1 MSTPRRRVCAVG
13 LAACLGFLLLGC
25 AADDDDGPCPG
36 FGDDC
41 SIEQD
46 SCQRQ
51 IFAATACL
59 RGQRNAQ
66 LPPIR
71 TITRDEYEQE
81 LRAQSTPE
89 EDFGVR
95 VWGQALGLFGLV
107 PQGPSLQESDVAQR
121 VATVAAFYRRDTRDV
136 TIIADSAMAQR
147 SARLILSHEFV
158 HALQD
163 QRERLQPLYD
173 AHAKTSDANAA
184 LKCLT
189 EGEAVALSNLT
200 LLHAEGTGLN
210 EVDWDGYFSRWLEH
224 ELEDVGATDA
234 PLLATRSL
242 VYPVGGAGVL
252 RAYQQEGLPG
262 IGRFYAAPAHTFRYW
277 ADGQEG
283 SPEAESLDCLVP
295 DAPDTFA
302 LKYLDRHGLPGLL
315 SLYVGLGEG
324 VDYEAARQW
333 RSDSFA
339 VYSDPNEISDQVVA
353 AWRLRFA
360 SEADAA
366 QLADAITRSG
376 RPIDVRSEGVEM
388 LLTAATDP
396 ALLVGWS
403 ARDLCSSAEKSRHA
417 ATLIAPPGPRFISQH
432 DPHAD

>member
-1 MSTPRRRVCAVG
+1 MLG
-13 LAACLGFLLLGC
+13 AC
-25 AADDDDGPCPG
+25 ADDDGGACPG
-36 FGDDC
+36 FDADC
-41 SIEQD
+41 RIEEA

-51 IFAATACL
+51 IFATTACL
-59 RGQRNAQ
+59 RGQRNAR

-71 TITRDEYEQE
+71 TITREEYEQE
-81 LRAQSTPE
+81 LRAQAAPE

-95 VWGQALGLFGLV
+95 VWGKALGLFGLV
-107 PQGPSLQESDVAQR
+107 PQEQSVQESDVAQR

-136 TIIADSAMAQR
+136 TIIAGSAMSQR
-147 SARLILSHEFV
+147 SASLTLSHELV

-173 AHAKTSDANAA
+173 EHAKTSDANAA

-189 EGEAVALSNLT
+189 EGEAVFLSNLT
-200 LLHAEGTGLN
+200 VLHSEGTDLN
-210 EVDWDGYFSRWLEH
+210 EVDWDRYFSRWLEH
-224 ELEDVGATDA
+224 ELEDVAAAEA

-242 VYPVGGAGVL
+242 VYPVGGAAVL

-262 IGRFYAAPAHTFRYW
+262 IGRFYAAPPHTFRYW
-277 ADGQEG
+277 ADAQQG
-283 SPEAESLDCLVP
+283 SREAEALDCLAP
-295 DAPDTFA
+295 DAPDAFA

-315 SLYVGLGEG
+315 SLYAGLGEG
-324 VDYEAARQW
+324 AHYEAARQW

-339 VYSDPNEISDQVVA
+339 VYSDPDEISDQVVA
-353 AWRLRFA
+353 AWRLRLA

-366 QLADAITRSG
+366 QLSDAIMRSG
-376 RPIDVRSEGVEM
+376 RAIDVHIEGVEA

-403 ARDLCSSAEKSRHA
+403 AREICSSAKTRHA
-417 ATLIAPPGPRFISQH
+417 ATLIAPPGPRSWPH
-432 DPHAD
+432 VDPGH